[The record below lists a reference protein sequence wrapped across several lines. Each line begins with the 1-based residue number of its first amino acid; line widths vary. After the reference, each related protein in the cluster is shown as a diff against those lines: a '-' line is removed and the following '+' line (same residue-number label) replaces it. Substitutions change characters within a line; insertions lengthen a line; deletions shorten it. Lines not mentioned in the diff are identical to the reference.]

1 MSRRTRS
8 DVPTS
13 YRLPAVITT
22 ADHVLGLP
30 PRAAPTS
37 TTESSMHLVP
47 EQLARN
53 HMEHRHREVEVW
65 RARRVAL
72 ALRKA
77 EAAERRARLAR
88 EAAVLA
94 AREAAV
100 AGV

>member
-1 MSRRTRS
+1 
-8 DVPTS
+8 
-13 YRLPAVITT
+13 
-22 ADHVLGLP
+22 
-30 PRAAPTS
+30 
-37 TTESSMHLVP
+37 MHLVP

-53 HMEHRHREVEVW
+53 HMQHRHREVEVW

-94 AREAAV
+94 AREAALATV
-100 AGV
+100 